1 MLIGY
6 PPAKVNLYLHVGPPR
21 KDGRHPLDSLVMFAS
36 SATDRLIIEP
46 DERLT
51 LNVEGPYAEECGD
64 VNDNLA
70 LRAADLLAEAG
81 DVYDGAEMTLIKNLP
96 CAAGIGGGS
105 SDAAEAL
112 RMLSDLW
119 GLSWDVGQSV
129 APALGGDGMASYL
142 AQTCLMRGD
151 GADVRPAIA
160 PPVPALLVNP
170 NVPCPTGAVYDAYDT
185 AGGGEGFKLTKLP
198 KFDSAQKLTTWL
210 GKETR
215 NDLQEAAISLVPEIS
230 GVLEALSDLPGA
242 KLARMSGSGATC
254 FALFGEMDEARAAEA
269 SMAETQPGWW
279 TKASMLGGVG

>member
-6 PPAKVNLYLHVGPPR
+6 PPAKVNLYLHVGLPR

-46 DERLT
+46 DESLF
-51 LNVEGPYAEECGD
+51 LEVDGPYADQCGD
-64 VNDNLA
+64 VNDNLV

-81 DVYDGAEMTLIKNLP
+81 DVYEGAAMTLIKNLP

-119 GLSWDVGQSV
+119 GLPWDVGQSV
-129 APALGGDGMASYL
+129 APALGGDGMAAYL

-151 GADVRPAIA
+151 GADVRAASAPA
-160 PPVPALLVNP
+160 VPALLVNP
-170 NVPCPTGAVYDAYDT
+170 NVPCSTGPVYNRFDEQ
-185 AGGGEGFKLTKLP
+185 GGGEGFALTKLP
-198 KFDSAQKLTTWL
+198 KFDGAAKFIKWL
-210 GKETR
+210 SEKTR
-215 NDLQEAAISLVPEIS
+215 NDLEPAAISLVPEIA
-230 GVLEALSDLPGA
+230 GVLEALTELPGA

-254 FALFGEMDEARAAEA
+254 FALFNTMDEARAAEA
-269 SMAETQPGWW
+269 KILESEPGWW
-279 TKASMLGGVG
+279 AKASMLGGVG

>member
-46 DERLT
+46 DESLF
-51 LNVEGPYAEECGD
+51 LEVDGPYADQCGE
-64 VNDNLA
+64 VNDNLI

-81 DVYDGAEMTLIKNLP
+81 DVYEGAAMTLIKNLP

-119 GLSWDVGQSV
+119 GLPWDVGQSV
-129 APALGGDGMASYL
+129 APALGGDGMAAYL

-151 GADVRPAIA
+151 GRDVRAASA
-160 PPVPALLVNP
+160 PPVPAVLVNP
-170 NVPCPTGAVYDAYDT
+170 NVPCPTGQVYDQYD
-185 AGGGEGFKLTKLP
+185 AQSGGEGFQLLKLP
-198 KFDSAQKLTTWL
+198 KFDSAAKFTDWL
-210 GKETR
+210 KQATR
-215 NDLQEAAISLVPEIS
+215 NDLEAAAVSLVPEIAD
-230 GVLEALSDLPGA
+230 VLAALADLPGT

-254 FALFGEMDEARAAEA
+254 FALFGSMDEARAAEVQVK
-269 SMAETQPGWW
+269 TDHPDWW
-279 TKASMLGGVG
+279 AKASMLGGVG